1 MPWWQPARLAGVAA
15 ASMVVAG
22 TCAPCA
28 ASDAE
33 AELAQWLGA
42 AAAPAL
48 QAAAPVNDP
57 ALAGREAL
65 GRALS
70 GGYARLQRVGP
81 AWLDRVRLEVAF
93 DPTFQPYYAISARQW
108 LLRTADRDAA
118 IDLHGGVLHDPAG
131 RTGGHLGMGYHGRIR
146 GREVMWGAQ
155 AGIEDNWLQELERYT
170 IGTELKLGP
179 LEVRASAFDE
189 VPQNPASRQ
198 IAARRLD
205 GYDLAIG
212 ARIPYLPWASLEAHR
227 SWQIVAN
234 GENAITR
241 DRLSLRL
248 TARAA
253 LAIEAGTQDEGALR
267 SWFAQ
272 LRCRIDLGS

>member
-1 MPWWQPARLAGVAA
+1 MPWWQPARLTGVAA
-15 ASMVVAG
+15 ASMVLAG
-22 TCAPCA
+22 TCAPCS
-28 ASDAE
+28 ASGAQ
-33 AELAQWLGA
+33 AELAHWLGT

-70 GGYARLQRVGP
+70 GGYVRLQRVGP

-93 DPTFQPYYAISARQW
+93 DPTFQPYYALSATRP
-108 LLRTADRDAA
+108 LLRTVDRDVA
-118 IDLHGGVLHDPAG
+118 IDLQGGVLHDPAG
-131 RTGGHLGMGYHGRIR
+131 RTGGHLGMRYHGRIQ
-146 GREVMWGAQ
+146 GRDVTLGAQ
-155 AGIEDNWLQELERYT
+155 GSIEDKWLQHVERYT
-170 IGTELKLGP
+170 IRAELGLGP
-179 LEVRASAFDE
+179 LDVRASAFDDA
-189 VPQNPASRQ
+189 PRNPASHQ
-198 IAARRLD
+198 IAERRLD
-205 GYDLAIG
+205 GYDLAID
-212 ARIPYLPWASLEAHR
+212 ARIPYLPWAALEAHR
-227 SWQIVAN
+227 SWQVAAN
-234 GENAITR
+234 GENSITR

-253 LAIEAGTQDEGALR
+253 LEIEAGTQDEAALR